1 MSGANGQAATP
12 RPAPPERPSRAAGRR
27 RRLHWSGHV
36 CGAMLTLT
44 AALGLILAT
53 VAWRLAQGPVDLPFL
68 AARIEAAVNTP
79 DSPTRLE
86 IGRASIAWGGWR
98 DGHASPFEI
107 VLRDMRAREAG
118 GTLRAEMPEAAVS
131 LSLGWLLRGEFA
143 PRVVELRQPSLRV
156 FRAEDGSWALDL
168 GSLAEQ
174 GEAPPEELPA
184 EGPTAAAKIFADLM
198 RPASE
203 DSPVAAL
210 QAVTLT
216 GGRVQVLD
224 RQLGRSWTLDRLDL
238 RLRRRTAG
246 GISGRGQAMLRL
258 GDEVVPIGVTAE
270 ATGNP
275 GRITVG
281 VALPAVQPAA
291 LARAVPALAPLAALD
306 AGVALEA
313 DAVFDLDGN
322 PLSVETRLQA
332 GAGAANLGEGRR
344 VAIAGIDVRARFEGD
359 RLTFGPAR
367 LSLPRGPGGSAPE
380 IRLQGQ
386 AQRAEGI
393 WQGGLEVALDAIA
406 LGDLAQ
412 YWPEGVGRGARRWM
426 TENITAGTARNG
438 QWRVEAEVPEALDDV
453 RVTSLAG
460 RIEVEGATVHW
471 LRPVPPAEDARGT
484 AEFGLD
490 EINVRLTGGRQQ
502 GGITVRDGALRFY
515 AFSTGREETE
525 MNVRVAGSVAEVMA
539 LLRHPRLK
547 LFERRQTPLPEM
559 SGQVTEARVA
569 IAFPL
574 IDALPIERLRIGV
587 QARLEQ
593 VRIARAL
600 LGQDIARGT
609 FDLIADTDGLR
620 IQGNAQVA
628 EVQARLGVE
637 MDFRSG
643 NAQQVVTRESLATR
657 AEARQLAALG
667 LDLRGIADGPVALEA
682 RQETRRNGQAR
693 IALRADL
700 REAALTLDAMGWGKA
715 RGQPA
720 ALEAALRLQSGAV
733 QALESARFEAPDAVV
748 RVRAG
753 AFRGGLPERLEI
765 LEGRLG
771 ESRFQGELRAPRAS
785 GAPWDVSLN
794 GPVLDLHG
802 ALERQ
807 SAASGGAEGDADP
820 SPPFAVDLRF
830 DRVLLGPGRE
840 LSALAARAQVDER
853 AVVRDARATGRAGT
867 GAFEFA
873 MIPTGSGAAA
883 RRNVTLTAAD
893 AGALLRA
900 FDVVRAIDRGR
911 LSMTAAYESNRPG
924 AALRGQAEMTDF
936 AVRDAPAFG
945 KLMQAMTVY
954 GLFEAASGPG
964 LGFSRLV
971 APFVLTPDAL
981 ILEDARAFSASL
993 GLTARGRL
1001 DRRQQS
1007 IDMQGT
1013 IVPAYVFNTLLGN
1026 IPLLGRLFSPERG
1039 GGLFAVTYRMRGPL
1053 ADPAVSVN
1061 PLSALTPG
1069 FLRGI
1074 FGIGDSGPDLGSAAR

>member
-1 MSGANGQAATP
+1 M
-12 RPAPPERPSRAAGRR
+12 
-27 RRLHWSGHV
+27 HWSGHL
-36 CGAMLTLT
+36 CGAALTLT
-44 AALGLILAT
+44 VALGLCLTAI
-53 VAWRLAQGPVDLPFL
+53 AWRLAQGPVDLPFL

-79 DSPTRLE
+79 DSPTRIE

-174 GEAPPEELPA
+174 GEASPEEIPPE
-184 EGPTAAAKIFADLM
+184 GPSAAAKIFEDLM

-238 RLRRRTAG
+238 RLRRRAAG
-246 GISGRGQAMLRL
+246 GVTGRGQAMLRL
-258 GDEVVPIGVTAE
+258 GDEIVPIGVTAE
-270 ATGNP
+270 AAGDP
-275 GRITVG
+275 ARITLG
-281 VALPAVQPAA
+281 VALPVLQPAA

-313 DAVFDLDGN
+313 DAVFDLEGN

-332 GAGAANLGEGRR
+332 GAGTANLGEGRR
-344 VAIAGIDVRARFEGD
+344 MAIAGIDVRARLEGE
-359 RLTFGPAR
+359 RLTLGPAR

-386 AQRAEGI
+386 AQRAEGV
-393 WQGGLEVALDAIA
+393 WRGGLEVALDAIA

-412 YWPEGVGRGARRWM
+412 YWPQGIGRGARRWM

-438 QWRVEAEVPEALDDV
+438 QWRVEAEVPEALDDA

-460 RIEVEGATVHW
+460 RVEVEGATVHW
-471 LRPVPPAEDARGT
+471 LRPVPPAEDARGS

-502 GGITVRDGALRFY
+502 GGVTLRDGAIRFF

-525 MNVRVAGSVAEVMA
+525 MNFRLAGAVPDVMA

-559 SGQVTEARVA
+559 TGQLTEGRLA

-574 IDALPIERLRIGV
+574 IDALPIDQLRIGV

-593 VRIARAL
+593 IRIARAL
-600 LGQDIARGT
+600 LGQDITRGA
-609 FDLIADTDGLR
+609 FDLTADTGGLR
-620 IQGNAQVA
+620 IQGDAQIA

-643 NAQQVVTRESLATR
+643 NAQQVVSRESLATR

-667 LDLRGIADGPVALEA
+667 LDLRGVVDGPVALEA
-682 RQETRRNGQAR
+682 RQETRRGGQAR
-693 IALRADL
+693 ITLRTDL
-700 REAALTLDAMGWGKA
+700 REAALTLDAMGWSKA

-720 ALEAALRLQSGAV
+720 ALEAALRLQNGAV
-733 QALESARFEAPDAVV
+733 QALESARLDAPDAAV

-771 ESRFQGELRAPRAS
+771 ESRFQGELRSPRAA
-785 GAPWDVSLN
+785 GAPWEVSLN
-794 GPVLDLHG
+794 GQVLDLHG
-802 ALERQ
+802 AMERQ
-807 SAASGGAEGDADP
+807 SAASGTATEGDADQGT
-820 SPPFAVDLRF
+820 PFAVDLRF

-840 LSALAARAQVDER
+840 LSAFNARARVDER
-853 AVVRDARATGRAGT
+853 AVVREARAAGRAGT
-867 GAFEFA
+867 GAFEFTVVPA
-873 MIPTGSGAAA
+873 GSGPAA

-893 AGALLRA
+893 AGALLSA
-900 FDVVRAIDRGR
+900 FDVTRSVDRGR
-911 LSMTAAYESNRPG
+911 ISMTGAYESSRPG
-924 AALRGQAEMTDF
+924 TPLRGQAEMTDF
-936 AVRDAPAFG
+936 AIRDAPTFG

-971 APFVLTPDAL
+971 APFILSPDAL
-981 ILEDARAFSASL
+981 VLEDARAFSASL
-993 GLTARGRL
+993 GLTARGRI

-1053 ADPAVSVN
+1053 ADPSVNVN

>member
-1 MSGANGQAATP
+1 MSGADGQAATP
-12 RPAPPERPSRAAGRR
+12 RPASPERPSRAAGRR
-27 RRLHWSGHV
+27 RMHWSGHV
-36 CGAMLTLT
+36 CGAALTLT
-44 AALGLILAT
+44 VALGLCLTAI
-53 VAWRLAQGPVDLPFL
+53 AWRLGQGPVDLPFL

-79 DSPTRLE
+79 DGPTRIE
-86 IGRASIAWGGWR
+86 VGRASIAWGGWR

-131 LSLGWLLRGEFA
+131 LSLGWLLRGQFA
-143 PRVVELRQPSLRV
+143 PKVVELRQPSLRV

-174 GEAPPEELPA
+174 GEASPEEIPV
-184 EGPTAAAKIFADLM
+184 EGPSAAAKIFADLM

-238 RLRRRTAG
+238 RLRRQAAG
-246 GISGRGQAMLRL
+246 GVSGRGQAMLRL
-258 GDEVVPIGVTAE
+258 GNEVVPIGVTAE
-270 ATGNP
+270 AAGDP
-275 GRITVG
+275 ARITVG
-281 VALPAVQPAA
+281 VALPVLQPAA

-313 DAVFDLDGN
+313 DAVFDLEGN
-322 PLSVETRLQA
+322 PLRVETRLQA
-332 GAGAANLGEGRR
+332 GAGTAELGEGRR
-344 VAIAGIDVRARFEGD
+344 LAIAGIDIRARFEGNT
-359 RLTFGPAR
+359 LALGPAR
-367 LSLPRGPGGSAPE
+367 LSLPRGPGGTAPE

-386 AQRAEGI
+386 AQRAEGL
-393 WQGGLEVALDAIA
+393 WRGGLDVSFDAIA

-412 YWPEGVGRGARRWM
+412 YWPQGVGHGARRWM
-426 TENITAGTARNG
+426 TENITAGIARDG
-438 QWRVEAEVPEALDDV
+438 HWRVEAEVPETLDDA
-453 RVTSLAG
+453 RVTNFTG
-460 RIEVEGATVHW
+460 RVAVEGATVHW
-471 LRPVPPAEDARGT
+471 LRPMPPAEDARGS

-490 EINVRLTGGRQQ
+490 EINVRLTGGRQ

-525 MNVRVAGSVAEVMA
+525 MSVRVAGSVPDVMT

-559 SGQVTEARVA
+559 TGQVTEARLA

-593 VRIARAL
+593 ARIARAL
-600 LGQDIARGT
+600 LGQDITRGV
-609 FDLIADTDGLR
+609 FDLTADTDGLR

-637 MDFRSG
+637 MDFRPG

-667 LDLRGIADGPVALEA
+667 LDLSGLADGPVSVEA
-682 RQETRRNGQAR
+682 RQETRRGGQAR
-693 IALRADL
+693 IALRTDL
-700 REAALTLDAMGWGKA
+700 REAALTLDAMGWSKA

-720 ALEAALRLQSGAV
+720 AVEAALRLQNGAV
-733 QALESARFEAPDAVV
+733 QALESARLDAPDAMV

-771 ESRFQGELRAPRAS
+771 ESRFQGELRAPRAAGS
-785 GAPWDVSLN
+785 PWELSLN
-794 GPVLDLHG
+794 GSVLDLHG

-807 SAASGGAEGDADP
+807 SAASGTAEGDADQGT
-820 SPPFAVDLRF
+820 PFAADLRF

-840 LSALAARAQVDER
+840 LSAFDARAHVDER
-853 AVVRDARATGRAGT
+853 AVVREARATGRAGT

-873 MIPTGSGAAA
+873 VVPTGSGVAA

-900 FDVVRAIDRGR
+900 FDVTRSVDRGR
-911 LSMTAAYESNRPG
+911 ISMTGAYESSRRG
-924 AALRGQAEMTDF
+924 APLRGQAEMTDF
-936 AVRDAPAFG
+936 AIRDAPAFG

-971 APFVLTPDAL
+971 APFILSPDAL
-981 ILEDARAFSASL
+981 VLEDARAFSASL

-1001 DRRQQS
+1001 DRRQQT

-1039 GGLFAVTYRMRGPL
+1039 GGLFAVTYRMRGPM
-1053 ADPAVSVN
+1053 ADPSVSVN

>member
-1 MSGANGQAATP
+1 M
-12 RPAPPERPSRAAGRR
+12 
-27 RRLHWSGHV
+27 HWSGHV
-36 CGAMLTLT
+36 CGAALTLT
-44 AALGLILAT
+44 VVLGLCLAAI
-53 VAWRLAQGPVDLPFL
+53 AWRLAQGPVDLPFL

-79 DSPTRLE
+79 DSPTRIE
-86 IGRASIAWGGWR
+86 VGRASIAWGGWR

-131 LSLGWLLRGEFA
+131 LSLGWLLRGQFA
-143 PRVVELRQPSLRV
+143 PKVVELRQPSLRV

-174 GEAPPEELPA
+174 GEALPEELPA
-184 EGPTAAAKIFADLM
+184 EGPSAAAKIFADLM

-224 RQLGRSWTLDRLDL
+224 RQLGRSWMLDRLDL
-238 RLRRRTAG
+238 RLRRRSAG
-246 GISGRGQAMLRL
+246 GVSGRGQAMLRL
-258 GDEVVPIGVTAE
+258 GDEIVPIGVTAE
-270 ATGNP
+270 AAGDP
-275 GRITVG
+275 ARITVG
-281 VALPAVQPAA
+281 VALPVVQPAA
-291 LARAVPALAPLAALD
+291 LARAVPTLAPLAALD

-313 DAVFDLDGN
+313 EAVFDLEGN
-322 PLSVETRLQA
+322 PQRVEARLQA
-332 GAGAANLGEGRR
+332 GAGTAELGEGRR
-344 VAIAGIDVRARFEGD
+344 LAIAGIDVRGRFDGD
-359 RLTFGPAR
+359 RLTLGPAR

-386 AQRAEGI
+386 AQRAEGV
-393 WQGGLEVALDAIA
+393 WRGGLEVSLDAIA

-412 YWPEGVGRGARRWM
+412 YWPEGIGPGARRWM
-426 TENITAGTARNG
+426 TENITAGTARSG
-438 QWRVEAEVPEALDDV
+438 QWRVEAEAPEALDDA
-453 RVTSLAG
+453 RVTSLSG

-471 LRPVPPAEDARGT
+471 LRPVPPAEDARGS

-502 GGITVRDGALRFY
+502 GGVTLRDGAIRFF

-525 MNVRVAGSVAEVMA
+525 MNFRLAGAVPDVMA

-559 SGQVTEARVA
+559 TGQMTEGRLA

-574 IDALPIERLRIGV
+574 IDALPIDQLRIGV

-600 LGQDIARGT
+600 LGQDISRGV
-609 FDLIADTDGLR
+609 FDLTADTDGLR

-637 MDFRSG
+637 MDFRPG
-643 NAQQVVTRESLATR
+643 NAQQVVSRESLATR

-667 LDLRGIADGPVALEA
+667 LDLRGVVDGPVAVEA
-682 RQETRRNGQAR
+682 RQETRRGGQAR
-693 IALRADL
+693 LTLRTDL
-700 REAALTLDAMGWGKA
+700 REAALTLDAMGWSKA

-720 ALEAALRLQSGAV
+720 ALEAALRLQNGAV
-733 QALESARFEAPDAVV
+733 QALESARLDAPDAVV

-771 ESRFQGELRAPRAS
+771 ESRFQGELRAPRPA
-785 GAPWDVSLN
+785 GAPWEVSLN
-794 GPVLDLHG
+794 GQVLDLHG

-807 SAASGGAEGDADP
+807 SAASGAATENDADQGT
-820 SPPFAVDLRF
+820 PFAVDLRF

-840 LSALAARAQVDER
+840 LSAFDARARVDER
-853 AVVRDARATGRAGT
+853 AVVREARAAGRAGT
-867 GAFEFA
+867 GAFELA
-873 MIPTGSGAAA
+873 VVPAGSGPTA

-900 FDVVRAIDRGR
+900 FDVIGTIDRGR
-911 LSMTAAYESNRPG
+911 LSVTAAYESSRRG
-924 AALRGQAEMTDF
+924 APLRGQAEMTDF

-971 APFVLTPDAL
+971 APFVLSPDAL
-981 ILEDARAFSASL
+981 VLEDARAFSASL
-993 GLTARGRL
+993 GLTARGRI
-1001 DRRQQS
+1001 DRRQQT

-1039 GGLFAVTYRMRGPL
+1039 GGLFAVTYRMRGAL
-1053 ADPAVSVN
+1053 ADPSVNVN